1 MVENQ
6 AVQADAVLLECSE
19 AEQGVVDAAEPPTG
33 NEDDGISLLL
43 NIING

>member
-6 AVQADAVLLECSE
+6 AVQLDTVLFEHGE
-19 AEQGVVDAAEPPTG
+19 AEQGVVDAAEPSAG

-43 NIING
+43 I